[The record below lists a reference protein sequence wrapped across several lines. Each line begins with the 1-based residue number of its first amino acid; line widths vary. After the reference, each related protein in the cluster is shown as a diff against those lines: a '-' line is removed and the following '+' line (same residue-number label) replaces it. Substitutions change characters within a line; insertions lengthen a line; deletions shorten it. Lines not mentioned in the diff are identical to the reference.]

1 MIIIIIIALISI
13 AWYLTNKGKHTM
25 LYKVNKYTKPKTCYI
40 NTIFI
45 ILYSM
50 HITPIHTHM
59 DEQKL
64 DPGKMSS
71 EKVRNSKKKVKIM
84 QHNKNQELKL
94 LRQLTSNPG
103 KYNFLFSSRLHHDLE
118 NGMNGENWTTQDSTQ
133 LGKKR
138 KKTEKKERL

>member
-1 MIIIIIIALISI
+1 MIIIIALISI
-13 AWYLTNKGKHTM
+13 AWYLMNKGKHTM

-84 QHNKNQELKL
+84 QHNKNQALKL

-103 KYNFLFSSRLHHDLE
+103 KYNFLFSSRLHCDLE
-118 NGMNGENWTTQDSTQ
+118 NGMNGENPGQHRIPHSW
-133 LGKKR
+133 KEKR
-138 KKTEKKERL
+138 KKQKKRRL

>member
-1 MIIIIIIALISI
+1 
-13 AWYLTNKGKHTM
+13 
-25 LYKVNKYTKPKTCYI
+25 
-40 NTIFI
+40 
-45 ILYSM
+45 M

-71 EKVRNSKKKVKIM
+71 EKVKNSKKKVKIM

-103 KYNFLFSSRLHHDLE
+103 KYN
-118 NGMNGENWTTQDSTQ
+118 NNKIPADSMVT
-133 LGKKR
+133 LKMV
-138 KKTEKKERL
+138 